1 MGQVKGMVI
10 DVMRNHGVSYPDAM
24 RILAEAFA
32 VKGNI
37 TEAEAMVREQVER
50 EEASNE

>member
-37 TEAEAMVREQVER
+37 TEAEAMVREKIKR